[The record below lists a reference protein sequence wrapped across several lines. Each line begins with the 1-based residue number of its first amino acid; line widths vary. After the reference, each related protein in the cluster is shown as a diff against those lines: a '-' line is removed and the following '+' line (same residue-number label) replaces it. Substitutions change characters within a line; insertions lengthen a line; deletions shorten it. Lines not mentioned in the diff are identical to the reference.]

1 MELID
6 IYTKDEKYVGAAD
19 RDVAHAFGLWHKA
32 VHCWIALEDGRV
44 VFQRRS
50 KGKADNPG
58 KLYTTASGHRKAGE
72 SSMDALAREVAEE
85 VGARISSPTLLL
97 KTTWTADFKRTDGS
111 DYIDRVI
118 AEIFFCRHEGP
129 LDSFKFKDGEVDGV
143 AAVDIDDF
151 LRLANGEVKSISIQE
166 YDGREIKTISVGEQ
180 DFVLTGGETLLT
192 KYAPRL
198 KQIKELF

>member
-6 IYTKDEKYVGAAD
+6 IYTEDEKYVGVAD

-32 VHCWIALEDGRV
+32 VHCWITLKDGRV

-50 KGKADNPG
+50 KSKADNPS

-72 SSMDALAREVAEE
+72 SALDALAREASEE
-85 VGARISSPTLLL
+85 VGARISSPTLLT
-97 KTTWTADFKRTDGS
+97 KGTWIADFKRTDGS

-118 AEIFFCRHEGP
+118 AEIFFCRYGGS

-151 LRLANGEVKSISIQE
+151 LKLANGEVKSISIQE
-166 YDGREIKTISVGEQ
+166 YNGKEIKTLSVDER